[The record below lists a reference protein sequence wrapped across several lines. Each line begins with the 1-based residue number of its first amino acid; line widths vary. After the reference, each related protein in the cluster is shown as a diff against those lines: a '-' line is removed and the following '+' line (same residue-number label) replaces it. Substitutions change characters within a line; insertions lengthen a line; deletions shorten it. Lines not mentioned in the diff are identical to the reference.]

1 MEPTVATDQDIVGWM
16 LKGAAA
22 LIMFLLSLGV
32 KDIRDRLRDA
42 EQLCSQL
49 KLLEQRLD
57 RMEKDY
63 DELRKKVN

>member
-1 MEPTVATDQDIVGWM
+1 MPNTSVDQDIVGWL

-42 EQLCSQL
+42 ERLCSRL
-49 KLLEQRLD
+49 ELLEARICRL
-57 RMEKDY
+57 EKDC
-63 DELRKKVN
+63 DELRQKVN